1 MLLEY
6 IYSTGVTNDD
16 RHFVIVQVTTLCVI
30 RIDIESQNRLLKVC
44 YVPATSAGLSR
55 LLFLSFLQWPLT
67 VLMKQI
73 RQAVRTFKQSILLR
87 CPWLFATTTNIRL
100 VLKYGPGM
108 STSIW

>member
-55 LLFLSFLQWPLT
+55 LLFLSFF
-67 VLMKQI
+67 
-73 RQAVRTFKQSILLR
+73 AVAINS
-87 CPWLFATTTNIRL
+87 TNEAN
-100 VLKYGPGM
+100 KAG
-108 STSIW
+108 STHL